1 MASGTPQGAQ
11 LLTGWMKAGRFDK
24 GMPAQLPEAFKKFW
38 KEWRGTLPTAVHYI
52 PKEGRFERNELTGIV
67 SPVQNVRIPL
77 KSVPEENDGIW
88 GGEAIIKG
96 FQKRNPYKRR
106 VPHYWVP
113 TLKRSVVRSEILNE
127 YFSMTITDRT
137 LRLIL
142 ENHGFDHYL
151 LKSPACDLRSLL
163 ALKLK
168 QRMLQALLDGCPSWQ
183 ENTKRQ
189 QEIKAEYGNYLQ
201 NFTAEEIEWYGLSWE
216 EAIKKLR
223 QKQDADNKVVP
234 HKIIFR
240 QKLVD
245 QLREVGITEAGV
257 EGAK

>member
-1 MASGTPQGAQ
+1 
-11 LLTGWMKAGRFDK
+11 
-24 GMPAQLPEAFKKFW
+24 
-38 KEWRGTLPTAVHYI
+38 
-52 PKEGRFERNELTGIV
+52 
-67 SPVQNVRIPL
+67 
-77 KSVPEENDGIW
+77 
-88 GGEAIIKG
+88 
-96 FQKRNPYKRR
+96 
-106 VPHYWVP
+106 
-113 TLKRSVVRSEILNE
+113 
-127 YFSMTITDRT
+127 
-137 LRLIL
+137 
-142 ENHGFDHYL
+142 
-151 LKSPACDLRSLL
+151 
-163 ALKLK
+163 
-168 QRMLQALLDGCPSWQ
+168 MLQALLDGCPSWQ